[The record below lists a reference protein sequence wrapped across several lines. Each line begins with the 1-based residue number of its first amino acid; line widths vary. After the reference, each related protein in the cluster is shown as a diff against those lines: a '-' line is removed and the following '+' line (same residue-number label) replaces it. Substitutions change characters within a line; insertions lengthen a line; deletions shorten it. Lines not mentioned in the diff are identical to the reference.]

1 MINPKGSIM
10 IMVRDRDVYVV
21 KTGLEMEEK

>member
-10 IMVRDRDVYVV
+10 VMVRRGDVYVV